1 MDYPIG
7 SMLRG
12 EKLAIAQLQ
21 DTLIEIIYNHV
32 QPDAVLYGG
41 TAVWRCYG
49 GGRFSEDIDIYVSK
63 SFSKRLL
70 HELRKHNL
78 TIVWKNPELES
89 NARISDGQTNVLLE
103 AKTGMPES
111 VIAQYEKVDGTR
123 MTISTLSPLELAVRK
138 MEAYSGRRYIRDL
151 YDLVQLTNFLDKNDY
166 YVRQKFSE
174 FIKGMKAP
182 VDEHIL
188 RSLVYKGY
196 GNYTFRVIADYLK
209 RWLNEV

>member
-7 SMLRG
+7 SMLHG

-63 SFSKRLL
+63 SFSKKLL
-70 HELRKHNL
+70 PELGKHNL
-78 TIVWKNPELES
+78 TVVWRNPELES
-89 NARISDGQTNVLLE
+89 NMRISDGQTTVLLE
-103 AKTGMPES
+103 AKTGRPES

-123 MTISTLSPLELAVRK
+123 MTIFTLSPLDLAVRK
-138 MEAYSGRRYIRDL
+138 MEAYSSRRYIRDL

-174 FIKGMKAP
+174 FIKSMKEP
-182 VDEHIL
+182 VDEYIL

-196 GNYTFRVIADYLK
+196 GKYTYREIVDYLK

>member
-7 SMLRG
+7 SVLRG

-21 DTLIEIIYNHV
+21 DTLIEMIYNHV
-32 QPDAVLYGG
+32 QPSAVLYGG

-63 SFSKRLL
+63 SFSKKLL
-70 HELRKHNL
+70 PELRKQDL
-78 TIVWKNPELES
+78 AVVWKNPELES
-89 NARISDGQTNVLLE
+89 NVRISNGQTSVLLE
-103 AKTGMPES
+103 AKTGRPES

-123 MTISTLSPLELAVRK
+123 MTISTLSPLDLAVRK
-138 MEAYSGRRYIRDL
+138 MEAYSGRRYVRDL

-174 FIKGMKAP
+174 FIKGMKKP
-182 VDEHIL
+182 VDERIL
-188 RSLVYKGY
+188 KSLVYKGY
-196 GNYTFRVIADYLK
+196 GNYTFDEISDYLK